1 MAAECDLAW
10 TVAGQAAQAAR
21 DTGLL
26 GIVHACAPETAQQLA
41 WVRSR
46 IKEAAPQALVVA

>member
-10 TVAGQAAQAAR
+10 TVIGQAAQGAR
-21 DTGLL
+21 DSDLL
-26 GIVHACAPETAQQLA
+26 EVVRACEAETAMQMKWA
-41 WVRSR
+41 RSR